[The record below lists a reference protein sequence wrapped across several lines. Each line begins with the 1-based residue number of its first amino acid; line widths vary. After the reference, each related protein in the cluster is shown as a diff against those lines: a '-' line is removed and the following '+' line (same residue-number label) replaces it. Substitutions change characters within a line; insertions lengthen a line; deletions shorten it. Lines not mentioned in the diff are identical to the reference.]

1 MNAFHLTR
9 TLSLSLSYT
18 LHHERRF
25 FFGFIRQCVHTTQVH
40 EVKNMDMTWVVLCY
54 AAMQEALHALTNDAS
69 LHNLTHPWYFVANSI
84 GIAYFIRVGR
94 VL

>member
-1 MNAFHLTR
+1 
-9 TLSLSLSYT
+9 
-18 LHHERRF
+18 
-25 FFGFIRQCVHTTQVH
+25 
-40 EVKNMDMTWVVLCY
+40 MDMTWVVLCY

-94 VL
+94 VLYTVSQKKRPTLKLCNFVKS